1 MDCMKIAVIGK
12 NGQLATCL
20 KEAALKNLDITFYG
34 SDKVDITDSDTYEP
48 LALSDLIINC
58 SAYTAVDK
66 AEEFPEDA
74 FAVNRMGVI
83 QLVEFCE
90 IHQIKLIHFSTD
102 FVFSGEGLAPY
113 KEDDFTGPKS
123 IYGASKLAGE
133 AVILQ
138 SSLSAIVIR
147 TSWLYSPYGHNFC
160 KTMLR
165 LGVERTELSV
175 VSDQI
180 GTPSSAL
187 DLARVVFEI
196 IQKGLPETPELL
208 HISNIGQCSWADF
221 AREIFRQKDI
231 RVAVKDTTTEAFNAP
246 AKRPSYSVLS
256 TEKLLFRYGI
266 VMRPWKEA
274 LSEVLMRL

>member
-1 MDCMKIAVIGK
+1 MKIAVIGR
-12 NGQLATCL
+12 NGQLASSL
-20 KEAALKNLDITFYG
+20 KEVAAEDLDITFYG
-34 SDKVDITDSDTYEP
+34 SDEVDITRSDTYEP
-48 LALSDLIINC
+48 LASSDLIINC

-90 IHQIKLIHFSTD
+90 RHQIKLIHFSTD
-102 FVFSGEGLAPY
+102 FVFSGEGRVPY
-113 KEDDFTGPKS
+113 KEEDFTGPKS

-133 AVILQ
+133 EVILQ
-138 SSLSAIVIR
+138 SSLSALVIR

-165 LGVERTELSV
+165 LGSERSEVSV
-175 VSDQI
+175 VADQI
-180 GTPSSAL
+180 GTPASAL
-187 DLARVVFEI
+187 DLARAVFEMI
-196 IQKGLPETPELL
+196 HKGLPETAELL
-208 HISNIGQCSWADF
+208 HISNSGQCSWADF
-221 AREIFRQKDI
+221 AREIFRQKDL
-231 RVAVKDTTTEAFNAP
+231 RVAVKDTTSEAFNAP

-266 VMRPWKEA
+266 AMRPWKEA
-274 LSEVLMRL
+274 LTEVLTSL